1 MLCREGW
8 KDCARVKAE
17 GPKLVEVRVVS
28 KVDWTVLVM
37 PSFKTRRRVISV
49 RPLCGNMREARGQAM
64 LYDP

>member
-1 MLCREGW
+1 M
-8 KDCARVKAE
+8 
-17 GPKLVEVRVVS
+17 VEVRVVS